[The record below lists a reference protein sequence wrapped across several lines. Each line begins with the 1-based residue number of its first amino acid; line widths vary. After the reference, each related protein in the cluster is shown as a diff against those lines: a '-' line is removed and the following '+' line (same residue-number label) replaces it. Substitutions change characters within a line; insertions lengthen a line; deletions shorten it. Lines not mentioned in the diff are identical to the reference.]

1 MKDSRPRV
9 YWLDD
14 EGIRKNLPNLTEGQ
28 LGVSRYLHTNR
39 LPGTPETR
47 LQNAEE

>member
-1 MKDSRPRV
+1 MGTRKLTRQIVMKDSRPRV

-28 LGVSRYLHTNR
+28 LGS
-39 LPGTPETR
+39 
-47 LQNAEE
+47 